1 MSAQP
6 MVPCTI
12 GGGIEVLV
20 FCSLFPGGTHVPS
33 GNTLQYEGKG
43 MAWKTP
49 DYLSHAYHPPAT
61 F

>member
-1 MSAQP
+1 
-6 MVPCTI
+6 MVPRTI
-12 GGGIEVLV
+12 GGGMEVLL

-33 GNTLQYEGKG
+33 ANTLKYEGKG

-49 DYLSHAYHPPAT
+49 DYLSHAYHPPVT